1 MVSHTYTFMSFDGFR
16 CGFKTKP
23 PAAAA
28 VVYVGGN
35 RWQHTWIINS
45 QLSRDA
51 MPRARVV
58 NHRPFPEPLG
68 RLGTSE
74 AADVTAA
81 APVGPAELSTATTM
95 ATAKAFL

>member
-68 RLGTSE
+68 TSE